1 QGIETNLATG
11 NAIEIDA
18 SNVVLDLNGHKLGN
32 LTAGPG
38 TQATGIFVDDRKN
51 VTIKNGMVRGFL
63 TGIFLSNAGHSSGNI
78 IESIRADL
86 NIFLGMEVDGTG
98 NTIRH
103 NLVVATGGTTVPAFG
118 IDVNI
123 YGINVDGTENQ
134 ILDNEVVNTVG
145 VGAGDAVAIRVHNG
159 SAMVDRNRV
168 SNAALQSGG
177 GSSYG
182 IFVTSGGTDVLV
194 LSNRI
199 ATVDFGVFYAP
210 SATGKYGRNR
220 TRGVT
225 TPFTGGTA
233 SVGNND

>member
-1 QGIETNLATG
+1 MQGWRGFVVSCTFVGLMVFGCSGAVVWAETTDCTAITTVPFTITTQGIYCVTQDIETNLAGG

-86 NIFLGMEVDGTG
+86 NTFLGMEVDGTG

-118 IDVNI
+118 I
-123 YGINVDGTENQ
+123 
-134 ILDNEVVNTVG
+134 
-145 VGAGDAVAIRVHNG
+145 
-159 SAMVDRNRV
+159 
-168 SNAALQSGG
+168 
-177 GSSYG
+177 
-182 IFVTSGGTDVLV
+182 
-194 LSNRI
+194 
-199 ATVDFGVFYAP
+199 
-210 SATGKYGRNR
+210 
-220 TRGVT
+220 
-225 TPFTGGTA
+225 
-233 SVGNND
+233 